1 MINAERLLKTFLELV
16 RISSPAG
23 AEAQVAGDI
32 EAKLKALGL
41 EVERDAAGNLLA
53 KTDGQGTPILLTAHM
68 DTVVPCDK
76 VTPVIKDGVVYSDG
90 STILGAD
97 DKAGVAI
104 ILEVLQV
111 LAEQRLAHRP
121 LDVLFT
127 VREEVGLEG
136 AKAFDVRRLRARMG
150 VGLDMEGEQGTIVV
164 RGPSQN
170 SLWAQVHGRAAHA
183 GANPE
188 DGINAIRVAAEAIVA
203 MPLGRIDAETTA
215 NIGVISGGLATN
227 IIPDLVTLRGEARS
241 RDEAKLEAQTR
252 AMTGALERSAQMAG
266 ATVDIKVTRTYSA
279 YHFDEHTPV
288 VRWVSD
294 AMRAISIEPLLVP
307 TGGGSDAN
315 IFNAAGLQVVQISAG
330 MEEVHTLKEH
340 VALAEMVKAAR
351 IVLACTRQHS
361 DIV

>member
-1 MINAERLLKTFLELV
+1 MINAERLLESFLEMV

-23 AEAQVAGDI
+23 AEAQVASII
-32 EAKLKALGL
+32 EARLRGLGL

-53 KTDGQGTPILLTAHM
+53 KTDGHGTPVLLTAHM

-76 VTPVIKDGVVYSDG
+76 VIPIVREGVVYSDG

-111 LAEQRLAHRP
+111 LAEDHVAHRP

-136 AKAFDVRRLRARMG
+136 AKAFDVRRLRAKIG

-170 SLWAQVHGRAAHA
+170 ALWAQVHGRAAHA
-183 GANPE
+183 GSNPE

-252 AMTGALERSAQMAG
+252 AMTEALEHSAQAAG
-266 ATVDIKVTRTYSA
+266 ATADIKVTRTYSA
-279 YHFDEHTPV
+279 YHFDEHTSV
-288 VRWVSD
+288 VRWVSA
-294 AMRAISIEPLLVP
+294 AMRAIGIEPLLVP

-315 IFNAAGLQVVQISAG
+315 VLNAAGMETVQISAG

-340 VALAEMVKAAR
+340 VAVAEMVTAAH
-351 IVLACTRQHS
+351 IVLACTA
-361 DIV
+361 